1 MHTLK
6 FNDALRLAGEVANAA
21 ALPAQPRVGVVRDIY
36 GRLRF
41 AVDAHRPKGLSE
53 EDDDDVD
60 APTPEALRFPMDAHR
75 ILVAGAARLG
85 AYATTTAVLYRE
97 DFSNPAALF
106 ENADWHETSLPWF
119 EDSEGTIQPELT
131 VRLLDRQVTGQDWLR
146 PPVDAPS
153 HPHRVVF
160 FGLKGGVGR
169 STALAMVAW
178 GLARQGKTVL
188 LIDFD
193 LESPG
198 LSSLVLPPERVAEF
212 GIVDWLVEDAV
223 GQGDSVLGAMV
234 SASPMAE
241 TTTGAIR
248 VAAAMGQKEQDYLA
262 KLARAYADVPGPD
275 GPVRMGARM
284 RHLVELLE
292 AREQPDVVLIDS
304 RAGLHDLAAVAI
316 TSLADTALLFATD
329 SAQTWSGFR
338 QLFCH
343 WQRRRG
349 VVAHVRDRLAI
360 VRALTPKTDREHGVK
375 RFQDRAYKLFAETLY
390 DEIPPQSETQGTAEA
405 DALDLFHPSEA
416 DEAAPHYPILVDW
429 DERFLEFD
437 PGLRPEQGGATA
449 AQVDAAFGALI
460 QWVAQRTAEVSA

>member
-6 FNDALRLAGEVANAA
+6 FNDALRLAGEVANAP

-41 AVDAHRPKGLSE
+41 AVDAHRPKGLIE
-53 EDDDDVD
+53 EDDEGQAPILDD
-60 APTPEALRFPMDAHR
+60 LRYPLDAHQV
-75 ILVAGAARLG
+75 LVAGAARLG
-85 AYATTTAVLYRE
+85 AYTTTAEVLYRE
-97 DFSNPAALF
+97 DFSNPVVLF
-106 ENADWHETSLPWF
+106 ENADWHETTLPSF
-119 EDSEGTIQPELT
+119 EDAEGTVQPELT
-131 VRLLDRQVTGQDWLR
+131 VRLLDRQITGQDWLR
-146 PPVDAPS
+146 PPIKSAP

-178 GLARQGKTVL
+178 GLASQGKRVL
-188 LIDFD
+188 LVDFD

-223 GQGDSVLGAMV
+223 GQGDSVLGSMV
-234 SASPMAE
+234 SASPLAE
-241 TTTGAIR
+241 STTGAIR
-248 VAAAMGQKEQDYLA
+248 VAAAMGQQEKDYLA
-262 KLARAYADVPGPD
+262 KLARAYADVPSPE

-284 RHLVELLE
+284 RRILELLE
-292 AREQPDVVLIDS
+292 AKEQPDVVLIDS

-338 QLFCH
+338 QLFSH
-343 WQRRRG
+343 WQRRRE
-349 VVAHVRDRLAI
+349 VVSHVRDRLAV
-360 VRALTPKTDREHGVK
+360 VRALTPKTDREIGVG
-375 RFQDRAYKLFAETLY
+375 RFQARAYKLFAETLY
-390 DEIPPQSETQGTAEA
+390 DEIPPDSETGGTTEA
-405 DALDLFHPSEA
+405 DTLDLFHPSEA

-437 PGLRPEQGGATA
+437 PGLRPEQGGATE
-449 AQVDAAFGALI
+449 AQVDATFGALI
-460 QWVAQRTAEVSA
+460 RWISQRTSEVSP